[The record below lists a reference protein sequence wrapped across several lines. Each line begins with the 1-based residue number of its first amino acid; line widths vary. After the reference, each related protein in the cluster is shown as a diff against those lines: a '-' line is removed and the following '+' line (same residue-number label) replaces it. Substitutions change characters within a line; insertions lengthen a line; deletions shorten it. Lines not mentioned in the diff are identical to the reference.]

1 MIMKINS
8 KTNLLK
14 TRLISILLEYFIKLT
29 QFSNLISN
37 RFFNFIGPTIMAR
50 VFNKIWTTRIHCDL
64 ELIEFLDLIIFV
76 MTCEA
81 LKKGGLLEQDLQ
93 CHSSCQDK
101 TWNVPLTVLVMWSG
115 VFCVWWTSWLRRLRR
130 LFGFIKTL
138 NTSATEQDPS
148 SCVLNRKSC
157 HSGENIFCSPVCS
170 WIKSQYFL
178 FLSIRTKLSV
188 SRWK

>member
-81 LKKGGLLEQDLQ
+81 LNK
-93 CHSSCQDK
+93 S
-101 TWNVPLTVLVMWSG
+101 
-115 VFCVWWTSWLRRLRR
+115 WTSWTRPTMSLLMSRQDSKCP
-130 LFGFIKTL
+130 FD
-138 NTSATEQDPS
+138 SACDVEW
-148 SCVLNRKSC
+148 CVLCLMNLLTEESSHVFWIESHVILVKIFSALQ
-157 HSGENIFCSPVCS
+157 SAVELKVNIF
-170 WIKSQYFL
+170 YF
-178 FLSIRTKLSV
+178 FQ
-188 SRWK
+188 

>member
-76 MTCEA
+76 MTCDDF
-81 LKKGGLLEQDLQ
+81 LN
-93 CHSSCQDK
+93 K
-101 TWNVPLTVLVMWSG
+101 TYNV
-115 VFCVWWTSWLRRLRR
+115 
-130 LFGFIKTL
+130 TL
-138 NTSATEQDPS
+138 NVKTRLEMSLWQCLWCGVVCFVSDEPPDLGDWEDCSGSLKLSIHQSQSRILPHVFWIESHVILVKIFSTLQSAVELK
-148 SCVLNRKSC
+148 V
-157 HSGENIFCSPVCS
+157 NIF
-170 WIKSQYFL
+170 YF
-178 FLSIRTKLSV
+178 FQ
-188 SRWK
+188 